1 MLTGSSSA
9 TDTEDVWRR
18 SRSQLGRAPTR
29 RAWLY
34 PVADAVFG
42 GVRPAGQEQHRDLR
56 DWAAIRNWA
65 ADTATQGQRHQ
76 PRGLKNEEL
85 DHGGNAHQDCRVTTA
100 GRPLQRTGFRDVHRW
115 SVDVWI
121 PTSVGATHQTAVQV
135 PVSGRGGCLPPAWA
149 YGGARITAVAVRG
162 GVHDD
167 RRWVCADRDR
177 LFCHQGG

>member
-1 MLTGSSSA
+1 
-9 TDTEDVWRR
+9 
-18 SRSQLGRAPTR
+18 
-29 RAWLY
+29 
-34 PVADAVFG
+34 
-42 GVRPAGQEQHRDLR
+42 
-56 DWAAIRNWA
+56 
-65 ADTATQGQRHQ
+65 
-76 PRGLKNEEL
+76 
-85 DHGGNAHQDCRVTTA
+85 VTTA